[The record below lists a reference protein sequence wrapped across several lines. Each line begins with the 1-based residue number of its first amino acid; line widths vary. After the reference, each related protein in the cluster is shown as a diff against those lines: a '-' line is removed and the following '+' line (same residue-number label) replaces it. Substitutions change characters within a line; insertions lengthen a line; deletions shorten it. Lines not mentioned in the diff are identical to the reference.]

1 MNLTKMKKAY
11 WLLILL
17 IITTILTVSGQVP
30 NSGSSKKWSAAVTAS
45 PISTFNYYHSKWNTY
60 HNFHAKGITEAIYP
74 KGTNIKVDVGLNNRL
89 FLSTGF
95 NLKTKQYITNPYG
108 ADMSY
113 YESSTEKKF
122 VFEIPLVINYKLL
135 KSPKLFDPY
144 IITGIRNS
152 YFKRDYTGNIT
163 YSDLPVFETIDNHE
177 GRFFIFYDIG
187 AGTTLNLT
195 KSVFVIVES
204 NLTYSVSGFGYLEI
218 QGGLGYTFKK

>member
-1 MNLTKMKKAY
+1 MKKAY

-60 HNFHAKGITEAIYP
+60 ENFHSKGITEAIYP
-74 KGTNIKVDVGLNNRL
+74 KGTNIKVDIGLNNRL

-95 NLKTKQYITNPYG
+95 NFKTKQYITYPYG

-113 YESSTEKKF
+113 YESSTEKKY
-122 VFEIPLVINYKLL
+122 VYEIPIVINYKLL
-135 KSPKLFDPY
+135 STPKLFDPY

-152 YFKRDYTGNIT
+152 YFKRDYTGT
-163 YSDLPVFETIDNHE
+163 YTTTGWQGGTSGLIDKHE

-187 AGTTLNLT
+187 AGTYLNLT

-204 NLTYSVSGFGYLEI
+204 NLTYSFSGFGYLEI